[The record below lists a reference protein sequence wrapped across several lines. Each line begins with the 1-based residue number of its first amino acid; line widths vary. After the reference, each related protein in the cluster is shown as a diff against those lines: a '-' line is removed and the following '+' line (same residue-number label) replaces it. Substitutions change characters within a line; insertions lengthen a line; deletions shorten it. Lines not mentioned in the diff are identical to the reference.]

1 MMDGKEVAFLAK
13 VTAGFTHEIKNV
25 LAIIKES
32 SGLMEDLLAL
42 TPPGAFPHQERFLRA
57 VASVLNQVER
67 GVSLSTR
74 LNGVAHSPDV
84 PVTTLDAVEL
94 VEGMAALSERFAR
107 LKRVTLKAES
117 PGAPLTVVTSPLKL
131 RMAVFMAMECAW
143 SHMPQGGEIRLGVR
157 DDGRGNAVIQ
167 LQPVDPSGSPVD
179 VFGAAGS
186 SEAWGS
192 VADVLRDL
200 GGRADGSLAEGGFSL
215 VLPLSKPSVEL

>member
-1 MMDGKEVAFLAK
+1 MDGKEVAFLSK

-42 TPPGAFPHQERFLRA
+42 TPPGAFPRQERFLRA

-67 GVSLSTR
+67 GVVLSTR

-107 LKRVTLKAES
+107 LKGVTLKAQG
-117 PGAPLTVVTSPLKL
+117 PGAPVAVVTSPLKL

-143 SHMPQGGEIRLGVR
+143 SNMPTGGEIRLCVEE
-157 DDGRGNAVIQ
+157 DGRGSAVIRMHS
-167 LQPVDPSGSPVD
+167 VDPSGSPVN
-179 VFGAAGS
+179 VFEAAS
-186 SEAWGS
+186 STEVWGG
-192 VADVLRDL
+192 VAEVLRDL
-200 GGRADGSLAEGGFSL
+200 GGRADGLPSGGGFCL
-215 VLPLSKPSVEL
+215 VLPLSSLSVMS